1 MSLLIQEAIE
11 REVPVIAE
19 AGTGTGKTFGYLVP
33 VVLSGKKTIIS
44 TGTKNLQ
51 EQIYFKDLPVLQQ
64 AVGREVDAMMMK
76 GRTNYL
82 CLHRYHQHFAHAS
95 LLPSQWME
103 RKQRLEKW
111 IQKTQFADLAE
122 LDWLTEG
129 DNMWKAVSSTAEQ
142 CLGAQCPFFE
152 DCFLNHLRSEAARC
166 SIVIV
171 NHHLFFADAKIK
183 RSGFGEI
190 IPRFQVAVFD
200 EAHKVEDVATAHL
213 GESLSTH
220 QITEFVTDM
229 EQGLAEQEKGLDAAP
244 IQENTRG
251 ISASTE
257 QIRQHFEGGPDR
269 GRLGAD
275 DLSEIRRGPAREIQK
290 GLLSILKHVGHQRMN
305 HQWTRALCSRAE
317 GLVHLL
323 DEILQDKEEGWLRW
337 YERRRRSVILHASP
351 LDITERLEEILFERV
366 HSAVFTSATLSTG
379 GTLDYIRSRLGLEGE
394 VLEGIYPSHFNF
406 QAQTLLYIPKDLPS
420 PSSTGFGRS
429 AAKRVKDILKMTHGR
444 ALVLFTSYRN
454 LDITHRFLQKRLPFA
469 VYRQGEA
476 PRSFLLDRFRR
487 DIHSVLLA
495 TGSFWEGVDVPGE
508 ALSCLVIDKLPFDA
522 PNDPLVAARI
532 DLIRQRGGNPFM
544 EYQVPSAILT
554 LKQGL
559 GRLIRMATD
568 RGILAIL
575 DVRVLTSRYGSQF
588 LKSLEEIPVT
598 HRLEDI
604 GRFFSNE
611 YAVPED

>member
-1 MSLLIQEAIE
+1 
-11 REVPVIAE
+11 
-19 AGTGTGKTFGYLVP
+19 
-33 VVLSGKKTIIS
+33 
-44 TGTKNLQ
+44 
-51 EQIYFKDLPVLQQ
+51 
-64 AVGREVDAMMMK
+64 
-76 GRTNYL
+76 
-82 CLHRYHQHFAHAS
+82 
-95 LLPSQWME
+95 
-103 RKQRLEKW
+103 
-111 IQKTQFADLAE
+111 
-122 LDWLTEG
+122 
-129 DNMWKAVSSTAEQ
+129 
-142 CLGAQCPFFE
+142 
-152 DCFLNHLRSEAARC
+152 
-166 SIVIV
+166 VIV

-220 QITEFVTDM
+220 QIAELVTDL
-229 EQGLAEQEKGLDAAP
+229 EQGLAELEKDRDSAPVQES
-244 IQENTRG
+244 TRG
-251 ISASTE
+251 VRAATE
-257 QIRQHFEGGPDR
+257 QMRQHFEGGPDR

-275 DLSEIRRGPAREIQK
+275 ALSEIRRGSAREIRK
-290 GLLSILKHVGHQRMN
+290 GLRSILKHAGQQRMN
-305 HQWTRALCSRAE
+305 HQWIHALCARAE
-317 GLVHLL
+317 RVVHLL
-323 DEILQDKEEGWLRW
+323 DEILQDKEEGCLRW

-351 LDITERLEEILFERV
+351 LDITERMEEILFDRV

-394 VLEGIYPSHFNF
+394 VLEGVYPSHFNF
-406 QAQTLLYIPKDLPS
+406 QDQTLLYIPKDLPS
-420 PSSTGFGRS
+420 PSSAGFGQR
-429 AAKRVKDILKMTHGR
+429 AAKRVKEILKMTQGR

-454 LDITHRFLQKRLPFA
+454 LNVTHRFLQEGLPFA

-476 PRSFLLDRFRR
+476 PRSFLLDRFRQ

-568 RGILAIL
+568 RGILTIL
-575 DVRVLTSRYGSQF
+575 DVRVLTSRYGAQF

-604 GRFFSNE
+604 GRFFSRE
-611 YAVPED
+611 DAVAED